1 MVVRFRV
8 LGPLEVVRDG
18 GAPIRLLSGMQRIA
32 LATLLLYPNQPV
44 VADGLIERMWGDDTP
59 DDPRG
64 ALHTHLTRLRRTL
77 SKDLIESSGGGYLLR
92 ADEDSLDLINFRDLV
107 ARGRR
112 DGAAEKSLLTQALAL
127 WRGPALANVDSD
139 ALHRDEVAALE
150 EEHRHAQERWFELA
164 LRAGEGPAIISRLK
178 AAVVASPMS
187 ERLSGQLMI
196 ALYQAGRQAEA
207 LEVYEGLRVTLRD
220 ELGLEPGQGIRQAH
234 AQVLSQ
240 DVPRLGGDL
249 PGDREQVAV
258 AHVPVPAELPAKVAT
273 FTGRHHQAQALL
285 DSLRDGR
292 ATVAAISGP
301 GGIGKSALAL
311 HVAHRLAAGFPD
323 GQLYLDLNGST
334 SDVPPL
340 EPAQALRRL
349 LRSLGVVPAAVSAE
363 PGEAARLLR
372 SLTAGRRMLFLLDNV
387 RDVAQ
392 VRDLLPGGAGC
403 RVLLTSRRLLADLD
417 GAEHVQLDVFSP
429 EESYELL
436 ERLVGGARLAAEPQ
450 AAAQVVRHCG
460 GLPLAVHIAATRLVS
475 RPAWPI
481 SVLADR
487 LAAQHRR
494 MNELSAGDRAIRA
507 TFTTSYQQLQTER
520 HGAAATRV
528 FDLLGL
534 FDGADLGTDTVA
546 ALAGLPAERAWE
558 LLELLAD
565 VRLLQTH
572 EPGRYR
578 MHHLARLFARERAAA
593 RGPDAL
599 QAVRRVLHHFLATA
613 RRAVRLLNPHPEW
626 PVAVAPL
633 AAVHAGSQ
641 LAGPRAAREWADA
654 EAPNLVAVVRQA
666 AESGDDGLTIGL
678 ASSFSHL
685 MLDRGRWDQVRQIRR
700 VAAHVLQH
708 PAAERAGLGVPLS
721 SRAHLAVASRVLMPD
736 KASLG

>member
-258 AHVPVPAELPAKVAT
+258 AQVPVPAELPAKVAT

-301 GGIGKSALAL
+301 GGIGKSAL
-311 HVAHRLAAGFPD
+311 
-323 GQLYLDLNGST
+323 
-334 SDVPPL
+334 
-340 EPAQALRRL
+340 
-349 LRSLGVVPAAVSAE
+349 
-363 PGEAARLLR
+363 
-372 SLTAGRRMLFLLDNV
+372 
-387 RDVAQ
+387 
-392 VRDLLPGGAGC
+392 
-403 RVLLTSRRLLADLD
+403 
-417 GAEHVQLDVFSP
+417 
-429 EESYELL
+429 
-436 ERLVGGARLAAEPQ
+436 
-450 AAAQVVRHCG
+450 
-460 GLPLAVHIAATRLVS
+460 
-475 RPAWPI
+475 
-481 SVLADR
+481 
-487 LAAQHRR
+487 
-494 MNELSAGDRAIRA
+494 
-507 TFTTSYQQLQTER
+507 
-520 HGAAATRV
+520 
-528 FDLLGL
+528 
-534 FDGADLGTDTVA
+534 
-546 ALAGLPAERAWE
+546 
-558 LLELLAD
+558 
-565 VRLLQTH
+565 
-572 EPGRYR
+572 
-578 MHHLARLFARERAAA
+578 
-593 RGPDAL
+593 
-599 QAVRRVLHHFLATA
+599 
-613 RRAVRLLNPHPEW
+613 
-626 PVAVAPL
+626 
-633 AAVHAGSQ
+633 
-641 LAGPRAAREWADA
+641 
-654 EAPNLVAVVRQA
+654 
-666 AESGDDGLTIGL
+666 
-678 ASSFSHL
+678 
-685 MLDRGRWDQVRQIRR
+685 
-700 VAAHVLQH
+700 
-708 PAAERAGLGVPLS
+708 
-721 SRAHLAVASRVLMPD
+721 
-736 KASLG
+736 